1 MSAKD
6 LRKEKAI
13 DLLHY
18 WAYRH
23 YAGRANIEQGAHAT
37 GGNPITSI
45 NPSKNY
51 NPFCF
56 KMKTNGKQDRPYS
69 KSSIPLGHVMQTET
83 NDRRA
88 EAIDLLLSERFRP
101 RTRMIV
107 FYLFVPRVAFIDA
120 FEGTERERQEKV
132 AQLTDRK
139 IAVAAGFCPK
149 RASEAKVK
157 AVNLVAVEILSPFSS
172 ECAVRTKVRRS
183 VRNSNAL

>member
-6 LRKEKAI
+6 LRKEKATN
-13 DLLHY
+13 LLHY

-23 YAGRANIEQGAHAT
+23 HAGKANIEQGAHAT

-45 NPSKNY
+45 NPSKSY
-51 NPFCF
+51 NPLCF

-69 KSSIPLGHVMQTET
+69 KSSIPLGSVMQTET

-101 RTRMIV
+101 RTRLMV
-107 FYLFVPRVAFIDA
+107 FYLFVPRIVFIGA
-120 FEGTERERQEKV
+120 FEGSEQERIEK
-132 AQLTDRK
+132 ASALTDSK
-139 IAVAAGFCPK
+139 IAIAAGFCPK

-157 AVNLVAVEILSPFSS
+157 AINLVAVEILSPFNN
-172 ECAVRTKVRRS
+172 ECASRTLVRKQVRT
-183 VRNSNAL
+183 SNA